1 MSLSKKLF
9 MAGTLVLGIGIV
21 LHLITVSF
29 EDWSLS
35 QPWEWLRS
43 NSIYHDSLF
52 TVFFI
57 GAIVC
62 LVIGFINLGGKNAK

>member
-9 MAGTLVLGIGIV
+9 MAGALVLGMGIV
-21 LHLITVSF
+21 LHLITVPF

-35 QPWEWLRS
+35 EPWQWLMS
-43 NSIYHDSLF
+43 SSIYHDSLF

-57 GAIVC
+57 GAIAC
-62 LVIGFINLGGKNAK
+62 LVIGLINLGGKNAK